1 MQAQARVP
9 APHNQK
15 REEYDKNQELS
26 RTNAAPGLNPIF
38 SGCYIEKKET

>member
-26 RTNAAPGLNPIF
+26 RNQRCAWVERDFL
-38 SGCYIEKKET
+38 